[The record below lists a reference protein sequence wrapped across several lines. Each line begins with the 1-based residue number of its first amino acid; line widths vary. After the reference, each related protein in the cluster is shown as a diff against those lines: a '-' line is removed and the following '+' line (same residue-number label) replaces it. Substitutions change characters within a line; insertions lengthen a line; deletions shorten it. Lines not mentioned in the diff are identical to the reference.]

1 MGVGR
6 LEYDIKLG
14 WGINRLKNNLGE
26 GWLPPFLFL
35 YLGMKEMITKT
46 ELALKDL
53 KKKHLVVL
61 NHLNDL
67 ERELIHSYLPG
78 SVKDPILEAY
88 IALEETLE
96 EQIQALEKIAM
107 FQSINQGLGL
117 SSEDNNFSVL

>member
-1 MGVGR
+1 
-6 LEYDIKLG
+6 
-14 WGINRLKNNLGE
+14 
-26 GWLPPFLFL
+26 
-35 YLGMKEMITKT
+35 MKEMITKT

-96 EQIQALEKIAM
+96 EQIQALEKTAM

-117 SSEDNNFSVL
+117 SSENNNFSVL